1 MMSERS
7 LGEFLSLIRFDEHG
21 LVPVVVQ
28 DYETGEVLTL
38 AYMNR
43 DAIVRTLESGN
54 MWYWRRSHG
63 RLMMKGERSGRV
75 QVVKEVRLDCDCD
88 ALLIK
93 VEQVGGAAC
102 HEGYRSCFFR
112 RLKWD
117 GTVEVSSERLFDP
130 KEVYGE

>member
-1 MMSERS
+1 MSSEMYE
-7 LGEFLSLIRFDEHG
+7 EFLSLLRFGDNG
-21 LVPVVVQ
+21 LVSVVVQ
-28 DYETGEVLTL
+28 DCETGEVLTL

-43 DAIVRTLESGN
+43 DAIVQTLRSGKA
-54 MWYWRRSHG
+54 WYWRRSHG

-75 QVVKEVRLDCDCD
+75 QIVKEVRIDCD
-88 ALLIK
+88 ADTLLIK

-112 RLKWD
+112 RLKED
-117 GTVEVSSERLFDP
+117 GAIEVCSERLFDP